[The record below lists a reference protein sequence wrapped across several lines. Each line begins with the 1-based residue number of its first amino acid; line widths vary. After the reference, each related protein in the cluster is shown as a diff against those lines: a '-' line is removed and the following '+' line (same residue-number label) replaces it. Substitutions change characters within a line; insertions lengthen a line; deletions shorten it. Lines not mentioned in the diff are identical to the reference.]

1 MKHRPEPDIIRL
13 SNISEN
19 RFLTGQTEFGVE
31 NESSPQKT
39 FSSLLFSSLLFSS
52 LLFSSLL
59 FSSAARAAGEG
70 SGRGPYVQADLA
82 YAYEHI
88 THDYPEPAGAKKGKI
103 STVSDYFR
111 NIRTHSIHPRVSVG
125 YDFGG
130 WRIAADY
137 ARYRKWNDSKYSVS
151 IKELKENKGENI
163 NVAQYLKTE
172 NQENGS
178 FHAVSSLGLSAVYDF
193 KLNDKFKPYIGAR
206 VAYGHIRHQH
216 RSVEQETTIVTTY
229 LQSGKPSPIIRGPT
243 PKPAHQESNS
253 IRRVGLGVIAGVG
266 FDITPNLTLDA
277 GYRYH
282 NWGRLENTRF
292 KTHEA
297 SLGVRYRF

>member
-1 MKHRPEPDIIRL
+1 MRPTK
-13 SNISEN
+13 N
-19 RFLTGQTEFGVE
+19 F
-31 NESSPQKT
+31 SSLL

-59 FSSAARAAGEG
+59 FSSAAQAAGEDG
-70 SGRGPYVQADLA
+70 GRGPYVQADLA

-88 THDYPEPAGAKKGKI
+88 THDYPEPTGAKKGTTI

-137 ARYRKWNDSKYSVS
+137 ARYRKWNNNKYSVD
-151 IKELKENKGENI
+151 IKELGRNDKTSSGKKNHLNI
-163 NVAQYLKTE
+163 QTQKTE
-172 NQENGS
+172 RQENGT
-178 FHAVSSLGLSAVYDF
+178 FHAVSSLGLSTIYDF
-193 KLNDKFKPYIGAR
+193 DTGSRFKPYIGMR
-206 VAYGHIRHQH
+206 VAYGHVRHQV
-216 RSVEQETTIVTTY
+216 RSVQQETIAVTTY
-229 LQSGKPSPIIRGPT
+229 PKEQNVAPSVITEAPT
-243 PKPAHQESNS
+243 KKPAHHESRS
-253 IRRVGLGVIAGVG
+253 ISSLGFGAVAGVG
-266 FDITPNLTLDA
+266 IDITPKLTLDA

-297 SLGVRYRF
+297 SLGMRYRF

>member
-1 MKHRPEPDIIRL
+1 MQPAKNL
-13 SNISEN
+13 
-19 RFLTGQTEFGVE
+19 L
-31 NESSPQKT
+31 

-59 FSSAARAAGEG
+59 FSSAAQAASEG
-70 SGRGPYVQADLA
+70 NGRGPYVQADLA

-88 THDYPEPAGAKKGKI
+88 THDYPKPTGAKKGTTSTTI

-137 ARYRKWNDSKYSVS
+137 ARYRKWNNNKYSVS
-151 IKELKENKGENI
+151 IKELLRNKDNGNRTD
-163 NVAQYLKTE
+163 LKAE
-172 NQENGS
+172 NQENGT

-206 VAYGHIRHQH
+206 VAYGHVRH
-216 RSVEQETTIVTTY
+216 SIDSTKKTIEFLTA
-229 LQSGKPSPIIRGPT
+229 PSNAPGGASTNYDIS
-243 PKPAHQESNS
+243 PKTQNAHQESNS
-253 IRRVGLGVIAGVG
+253 IRRVGLGVIAGIG

>member
-1 MKHRPEPDIIRL
+1 PARKKP
-13 SNISEN
+13 
-19 RFLTGQTEFGVE
+19 
-31 NESSPQKT
+31 
-39 FSSLLFSSLLFSS
+39 SLLFSS

-59 FSSAARAAGEG
+59 FSSAAQAASEDG
-70 SGRGPYVQADLA
+70 GRGPYVQADLA
-82 YAYEHI
+82 YAAERI
-88 THDYPEPAGAKKGKI
+88 THDYPEPTAQKKGKI

-125 YDFGG
+125 YDFGS

-137 ARYRKWNDSKYSVS
+137 ARYRKWNNSKYSVS
-151 IKELKENKGENI
+151 IKELKNNNKK
-163 NVAQYLKTE
+163 KTE

-206 VAYGHIRHQH
+206 VAYGHVRHSIDSTKKITAGAGGAGSPV
-216 RSVEQETTIVTTY
+216 R
-229 LQSGKPSPIIRGPT
+229 PSYKST
-243 PKPAHQESNS
+243 QDAHHQSNS

-266 FDITPNLTLDA
+266 FDITPKLTLDT

>member
-1 MKHRPEPDIIRL
+1 MQPAK
-13 SNISEN
+13 N
-19 RFLTGQTEFGVE
+19 
-31 NESSPQKT
+31 
-39 FSSLLFSSLLFSS
+39 LLSS

-59 FSSAARAAGEG
+59 FSSAAQAASEG
-70 SGRGPYVQADLA
+70 NGRGPYVQADLA

-88 THDYPEPAGAKKGKI
+88 TRDYPDAAGANQGKKI
-103 STVSDYFR
+103 STVSDYFK

-137 ARYRKWNDSKYSVS
+137 ARYRKWNNNKYSVN
-151 IKELKENKGENI
+151 IENVQKHDNGNRI
-163 NVAQYLKTE
+163 DRKTE

-193 KLNDKFKPYIGAR
+193 DTGSRFKPYIGMR
-206 VAYGHIRHQH
+206 VAYGHVRHSIDSTKKTTEFVTSAGAPGGAPTVYSPHKNTQDDH
-216 RSVEQETTIVTTY
+216 RE
-229 LQSGKPSPIIRGPT
+229 GD
-243 PKPAHQESNS
+243 S

-297 SLGVRYRF
+297 SLGMRYRF

>member
-1 MKHRPEPDIIRL
+1 
-13 SNISEN
+13 
-19 RFLTGQTEFGVE
+19 
-31 NESSPQKT
+31 
-39 FSSLLFSSLLFSS
+39 
-52 LLFSSLL
+52 
-59 FSSAARAAGEG
+59 
-70 SGRGPYVQADLA
+70 VQADLA
-82 YAYEHI
+82 YAAERI
-88 THDYPEPAGAKKGKI
+88 THDYPEPTGAKKGTTI

-137 ARYRKWNDSKYSVS
+137 ARYRKWNNSKYSVS
-151 IKELKENKGENI
+151 IKELKNNNKKKKKK
-163 NVAQYLKTE
+163 KTE

-206 VAYGHIRHQH
+206 VAYGHVRH
-216 RSVEQETTIVTTY
+216 SISTKKTTEFLTTA
-229 LQSGKPSPIIRGPT
+229 GSPGVVPGGYKVSTT
-243 PKPAHQESNS
+243 PGAHQESNS

>member
-1 MKHRPEPDIIRL
+1 
-13 SNISEN
+13 
-19 RFLTGQTEFGVE
+19 
-31 NESSPQKT
+31 
-39 FSSLLFSSLLFSS
+39 
-52 LLFSSLL
+52 
-59 FSSAARAAGEG
+59 AAER
-70 SGRGPYVQADLA
+70 
-82 YAYEHI
+82 I
-88 THDYPEPAGAKKGKI
+88 THDYPEPTGAKKGTTI

-137 ARYRKWNDSKYSVS
+137 ARYRKWNNSKYSVS
-151 IKELKENKGENI
+151 IKELKNNNKKKKKK
-163 NVAQYLKTE
+163 KTE

-206 VAYGHIRHQH
+206 VAYGHVRH
-216 RSVEQETTIVTTY
+216 SISTKKTTEFLTTA
-229 LQSGKPSPIIRGPT
+229 GSPGVVPGGYKVSTT
-243 PKPAHQESNS
+243 PGAHQESNS

>member
-1 MKHRPEPDIIRL
+1 MHTVDKKL
-13 SNISEN
+13 L
-19 RFLTGQTEFGVE
+19 F
-31 NESSPQKT
+31 SSLL

-59 FSSAARAAGEG
+59 FSSAARAAGEDH
-70 SGRGPYVQADLA
+70 GRGPYVQADLA

-88 THDYPEPAGAKKGKI
+88 TRDYPKPTDPSKGKI

-130 WRIAADY
+130 WRVAADY
-137 ARYRKWNDSKYSVS
+137 ARYRKWNNNKYSV
-151 IKELKENKGENI
+151 NI
-163 NVAQYLKTE
+163 EKVQEVGKNRRDRKTE

-193 KLNDKFKPYIGAR
+193 RPNDKFKPYIGVR
-206 VAYGHIRHQH
+206 VAYGHVRHGIDSTKKITGTLTAYPNDADAAATVYPDGHPQKN
-216 RSVEQETTIVTTY
+216 TY
-229 LQSGKPSPIIRGPT
+229 QK
-243 PKPAHQESNS
+243 SNS
-253 IRRVGLGVIAGVG
+253 SRRLGFGAMAGVG
-266 FDITPNLTLDA
+266 IDVAPGLTLDA

>member
-1 MKHRPEPDIIRL
+1 MQPAK
-13 SNISEN
+13 N
-19 RFLTGQTEFGVE
+19 
-31 NESSPQKT
+31 
-39 FSSLLFSSLLFSS
+39 LLSSLLFSS

-59 FSSAARAAGEG
+59 FSSAAQAASEG
-70 SGRGPYVQADLA
+70 NGRGPYVQADLA

-88 THDYPEPAGAKKGKI
+88 TRDYPDAAGANQGKKI
-103 STVSDYFR
+103 STVSDYFK

-137 ARYRKWNDSKYSVS
+137 ARYRKWNNNKYSVN
-151 IKELKENKGENI
+151 IENVQKHDNGNRI
-163 NVAQYLKTE
+163 DRKTE
-172 NQENGS
+172 NQENGT

-206 VAYGHIRHQH
+206 VAYGHVRHGIDSTKKTTEFVTSAGAPGGAPTVYSPHKNTQDDH
-216 RSVEQETTIVTTY
+216 RE
-229 LQSGKPSPIIRGPT
+229 GD
-243 PKPAHQESNS
+243 S

-297 SLGVRYRF
+297 SLGMRYRF

>member
-1 MKHRPEPDIIRL
+1 PTDP
-13 SNISEN
+13 S
-19 RFLTGQTEFGVE
+19 
-31 NESSPQKT
+31 
-39 FSSLLFSSLLFSS
+39 
-52 LLFSSLL
+52 
-59 FSSAARAAGEG
+59 
-70 SGRGPYVQADLA
+70 
-82 YAYEHI
+82 
-88 THDYPEPAGAKKGKI
+88 KGKI

-137 ARYRKWNDSKYSVS
+137 ARYRKWNNSKYSVS
-151 IKELKENKGENI
+151 IKELKKNNKK
-163 NVAQYLKTE
+163 KTE

-206 VAYGHIRHQH
+206 VAYGHVRHSIDSTKKITA
-216 RSVEQETTIVTTY
+216 RAGGAGSPVR
-229 LQSGKPSPIIRGPT
+229 PSYKST
-243 PKPAHQESNS
+243 QDAHHQSNS

-266 FDITPNLTLDA
+266 FDITPKLTLDT

>member
-1 MKHRPEPDIIRL
+1 D
-13 SNISEN
+13 
-19 RFLTGQTEFGVE
+19 
-31 NESSPQKT
+31 
-39 FSSLLFSSLLFSS
+39 
-52 LLFSSLL
+52 
-59 FSSAARAAGEG
+59 AAGLE
-70 SGRGPYVQADLA
+70 
-82 YAYEHI
+82 
-88 THDYPEPAGAKKGKI
+88 KGKKI

-137 ARYRKWNDSKYSVS
+137 ARYRKWNDNKYSVS
-151 IKELKENKGENI
+151 IKELKNNKKK
-163 NVAQYLKTE
+163 KTE

-178 FHAVSSLGLSAVYDF
+178 FHAVSSLGLSTIYDF
-193 KLNDKFKPYIGAR
+193 DTGSRFKPYIGAR
-206 VAYGHIRHQH
+206 VAYGHVRH
-216 RSVEQETTIVTTY
+216 SIDSTKKTTGFLTVAGTPGRVPGVYKASTTP
-229 LQSGKPSPIIRGPT
+229 G
-243 PKPAHQESNS
+243 AHQESNS

-266 FDITPNLTLDA
+266 FDITPKLTLDA

>member
-1 MKHRPEPDIIRL
+1 M
-13 SNISEN
+13 
-19 RFLTGQTEFGVE
+19 
-31 NESSPQKT
+31 
-39 FSSLLFSSLLFSS
+39 
-52 LLFSSLL
+52 
-59 FSSAARAAGEG
+59 
-70 SGRGPYVQADLA
+70 QADLA
-82 YAYEHI
+82 YAAERI
-88 THDYPEPAGAKKGKI
+88 THDYPEPTGTKKGTI

-137 ARYRKWNDSKYSVS
+137 ARYRKWNNSKYSVN
-151 IKELKENKGENI
+151 IK
-163 NVAQYLKTE
+163 NVRIRESNGIRQDLKTE
-172 NQENGS
+172 NQENGT

-206 VAYGHIRHQH
+206 VAYGHVKHQV
-216 RSVEQETTIVTTY
+216 RSVESETTIVLSTPKGVQTPGRHI
-229 LQSGKPSPIIRGPT
+229 QGPT
-243 PKPAHQESNS
+243 KKPAHHESRS
-253 IRRVGLGVIAGVG
+253 ISSLGFGAVAGVG
-266 FDITPNLTLDA
+266 IDITPNLTLDA

-297 SLGVRYRF
+297 SLGMRYRF

>member
-1 MKHRPEPDIIRL
+1 MNPARKKP
-13 SNISEN
+13 
-19 RFLTGQTEFGVE
+19 
-31 NESSPQKT
+31 
-39 FSSLLFSSLLFSS
+39 SLLFSSLLFSS

-59 FSSAARAAGEG
+59 FPSAAQAASEDG
-70 SGRGPYVQADLA
+70 GRGPYVQADLA

-88 THDYPEPAGAKKGKI
+88 THDYPKPTAPNKNKI

-137 ARYRKWNDSKYSVS
+137 ARYRKWNNNKYSVS
-151 IKELKENKGENI
+151 IKELLRNDNANSVGNKHLNI
-163 NVAQYLKTE
+163 KTRKTE
-172 NQENGS
+172 HQENGT
-178 FHAVSSLGLSAVYDF
+178 FHAASSLGLSTIYDF
-193 KLNDKFKPYIGAR
+193 DTGSRFKPYIGMR
-206 VAYGHIRHQH
+206 VAYGHVRHQV
-216 RSVEQETTIVTTY
+216 RSVQQETTAVITYPSGDGAPSVT
-229 LQSGKPSPIIRGPT
+229 KNAPIPQ
-243 PKPAHQESNS
+243 PAYHESRS
-253 IRRVGLGVIAGVG
+253 ISSLGFGAVAGVG
-266 FDITPNLTLDA
+266 IDITPKLTLDA

>member
-1 MKHRPEPDIIRL
+1 
-13 SNISEN
+13 
-19 RFLTGQTEFGVE
+19 
-31 NESSPQKT
+31 
-39 FSSLLFSSLLFSS
+39 
-52 LLFSSLL
+52 
-59 FSSAARAAGEG
+59 
-70 SGRGPYVQADLA
+70 
-82 YAYEHI
+82 
-88 THDYPEPAGAKKGKI
+88 KKGTTI

-137 ARYRKWNDSKYSVS
+137 ARYRKWNNSKYSVS
-151 IKELKENKGENI
+151 IKELKNNNKKKKKK
-163 NVAQYLKTE
+163 KTE

-206 VAYGHIRHQH
+206 VAYGHVRH
-216 RSVEQETTIVTTY
+216 SISTKKTTEFLTTA
-229 LQSGKPSPIIRGPT
+229 GSPGVVPGGYKVSTT
-243 PKPAHQESNS
+243 PGAHQESNS

>member
-1 MKHRPEPDIIRL
+1 M
-13 SNISEN
+13 
-19 RFLTGQTEFGVE
+19 Q
-31 NESSPQKT
+31 PQKT
-39 FSSLLFSSLLFSS
+39 SLLFSS

-59 FSSAARAAGEG
+59 FSSAAQAASEG
-70 SGRGPYVQADLA
+70 NGRGPYVQADLA
-82 YAYEHI
+82 YAAERI
-88 THDYPEPAGAKKGKI
+88 THDYPKPTDPSKGKI

-137 ARYRKWNDSKYSVS
+137 ARYRKWNNSKYSVS
-151 IKELKENKGENI
+151 IKELKNNNKK
-163 NVAQYLKTE
+163 KTE

-206 VAYGHIRHQH
+206 VAYGHVRHSIDSTKKITAGAGGAGSPV
-216 RSVEQETTIVTTY
+216 R
-229 LQSGKPSPIIRGPT
+229 PSYKST
-243 PKPAHQESNS
+243 QDAHHQSNS
-253 IRRVGLGVIAGVG
+253 IRRVGLGAMAGVG
-266 FDITPNLTLDA
+266 IDVAPGLTLDA

-282 NWGRLENTRF
+282 YWGRLENTRF

>member
-1 MKHRPEPDIIRL
+1 MNPARKKPSL
-13 SNISEN
+13 
-19 RFLTGQTEFGVE
+19 L
-31 NESSPQKT
+31 

-59 FSSAARAAGEG
+59 FSSAAQAASEDG
-70 SGRGPYVQADLA
+70 GRGPYVQADLA

-88 THDYPEPAGAKKGKI
+88 THDYPEPTAPNKNKI

-111 NIRTHSIHPRVSVG
+111 NIRTRSVHPRVSVG

-137 ARYRKWNDSKYSVS
+137 ARYRKWNNNKYSVN
-151 IKELKENKGENI
+151 IENVQIREDNGNRI
-163 NVAQYLKTE
+163 DRKTE

-206 VAYGHIRHQH
+206 VAYGHVRH
-216 RSVEQETTIVTTY
+216 SIDSTKKTIEFLTV
-229 LQSGKPSPIIRGPT
+229 PSNAPNGASTNYDIS
-243 PKPAHQESNS
+243 PKTQNAHQESNS

-266 FDITPNLTLDA
+266 FDITPKLTLDA

-297 SLGVRYRF
+297 SLGMRYRF

>member
-1 MKHRPEPDIIRL
+1 M
-13 SNISEN
+13 SESK
-19 RFLTGQTEFGVE
+19 
-31 NESSPQKT
+31 NESSPKK
-39 FSSLLFSSLLFSS
+39 LLFSS

-59 FSSAARAAGEG
+59 FSSAAQAASEDG
-70 SGRGPYVQADLA
+70 GRGPYVQADLA
-82 YAYEHI
+82 YAAERI
-88 THDYPEPAGAKKGKI
+88 THDYPEPTAQKKGKI

-137 ARYRKWNDSKYSVS
+137 ARYRKWNNSKYSVS
-151 IKELKENKGENI
+151 IKELKNNNKK
-163 NVAQYLKTE
+163 KTE

-206 VAYGHIRHQH
+206 VAYGHVRHSIDSTKKITAGAGGAGSPV
-216 RSVEQETTIVTTY
+216 R
-229 LQSGKPSPIIRGPT
+229 PSYKST
-243 PKPAHQESNS
+243 QDAHHQSNS

-266 FDITPNLTLDA
+266 FDITPKLTLDT

>member
-1 MKHRPEPDIIRL
+1 M
-13 SNISEN
+13 
-19 RFLTGQTEFGVE
+19 
-31 NESSPQKT
+31 
-39 FSSLLFSSLLFSS
+39 
-52 LLFSSLL
+52 
-59 FSSAARAAGEG
+59 
-70 SGRGPYVQADLA
+70 QADLA

-88 THDYPEPAGAKKGKI
+88 TRDYPKPTDPSKGKI

-130 WRIAADY
+130 WRVAADY
-137 ARYRKWNDSKYSVS
+137 ARYRKWNNNKYSVS
-151 IKELKENKGENI
+151 IKELKNNNKKKK
-163 NVAQYLKTE
+163 KTE

-193 KLNDKFKPYIGAR
+193 RPNDKFKPYIGVR
-206 VAYGHIRHQH
+206 VAYGHVRHQV
-216 RSVEQETTIVTTY
+216 RSVQQETVAVTTY
-229 LQSGKPSPIIRGPT
+229 PNNGGAKTSVSSRMSL
-243 PKPAHQESNS
+243 KPAYHENRS
-253 IRRVGLGVIAGVG
+253 RRLGFGAVAGVG
-266 FDITPNLTLDA
+266 IDITPKLTLDA

>member
-1 MKHRPEPDIIRL
+1 MNPARKKP
-13 SNISEN
+13 
-19 RFLTGQTEFGVE
+19 
-31 NESSPQKT
+31 
-39 FSSLLFSSLLFSS
+39 SLLFSSLLFSS

-59 FSSAARAAGEG
+59 FSSAAQAASEG
-70 SGRGPYVQADLA
+70 NGRGPYVQADLA
-82 YAYEHI
+82 YAAERI
-88 THDYPEPAGAKKGKI
+88 THDYPKPTDPSKGKI

-137 ARYRKWNDSKYSVS
+137 ARYRKWNNSKYSVS
-151 IKELKENKGENI
+151 IKELKNNNKK
-163 NVAQYLKTE
+163 KTE

-206 VAYGHIRHQH
+206 VAYGHVRHSIDSTKKITAGAGGAGSPV
-216 RSVEQETTIVTTY
+216 R
-229 LQSGKPSPIIRGPT
+229 PSYKST
-243 PKPAHQESNS
+243 QDAHHQSNS

-266 FDITPNLTLDA
+266 FDITPKLTLDT
-277 GYRYH
+277 G
-282 NWGRLENTRF
+282 
-292 KTHEA
+292 
-297 SLGVRYRF
+297 